1 MLGRRNFLFIGS
13 EMAGKSSAAVM
24 SLINSAKM
32 NGLDPL
38 EYMTDVLSR
47 LPTQPNSRIEELF
60 PHNWK
65 RQEN

>member
-1 MLGRRNFLFIGS
+1 
-13 EMAGKSSAAVM
+13 MAGKSSAAVM